1 MSGRRTRREAAAL
14 FGEIVLQRIVYRWN
28 EQTGGRPMFPLRAMA
43 AAAFCV
49 MAAPVLAAP
58 VHYAATMTSASEVPP
73 TGTAGAGTVDAFYNP
88 ATHMLDYTLTWS
100 GLTGPATMAHF
111 HGPAAVGK
119 NAGVT
124 VPLGKAPQSPLKGM
138 ATLTD
143 AQAAQLA
150 SGLWYANVHTAAHP
164 KGEIRGQVTAVK

>member
-1 MSGRRTRREAAAL
+1 MFSRHVITAAAICLLAAPAYAAAL
-14 FGEIVLQRIVYRWN
+14 
-28 EQTGGRPMFPLRAMA
+28 
-43 AAAFCV
+43 
-49 MAAPVLAAP
+49 
-58 VHYAATMTSASEVPP
+58 HYTATMTAGSEVPP
-73 TGTAGAGTVDAFYNP
+73 TGTTGAGTVDAFYNP

-111 HGPAAVGK
+111 HGPGAPGK

-124 VPLGKAPQSPLKGM
+124 VPLGKSPSSPLKGM

-164 KGEIRGQVTAVK
+164 KGEIRGQLTAVK

>member
-1 MSGRRTRREAAAL
+1 
-14 FGEIVLQRIVYRWN
+14 
-28 EQTGGRPMFPLRAMA
+28 
-43 AAAFCV
+43 
-49 MAAPVLAAP
+49 
-58 VHYAATMTSASEVPP
+58 MTAASEVPP
-73 TGTAGAGTVDAFYNP
+73 TGTAGTGTVDAFYNP

-111 HGPAAVGK
+111 HGPGAIGK

-124 VPLGKAPQSPLKGM
+124 VPLGKDPASPLKGM

-164 KGEIRGQVTAVK
+164 KGEIRGQLTAAK